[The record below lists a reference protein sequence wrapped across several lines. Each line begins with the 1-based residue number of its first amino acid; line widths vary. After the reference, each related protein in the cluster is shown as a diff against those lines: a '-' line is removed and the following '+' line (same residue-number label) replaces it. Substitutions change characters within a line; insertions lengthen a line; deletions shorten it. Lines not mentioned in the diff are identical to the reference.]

1 MASHQFVDRLAV
13 QIDSL
18 QEGFEVLSRA
28 SNVKDLARHFFH
40 LLRGNYLTSDIN
52 IYFRPKHHKQWEQIY
67 GKDDPHTEYLAENPE
82 TFELKSFGGKEPK
95 VSVVQPL
102 HDKSCI
108 GIVLGKKMGG
118 AAYSALDKIS
128 LQIFLQLFANA
139 YQAHLQQRREKELN
153 FSLNSRLL
161 QLNSLIDTGIELTA
175 QKQVIP
181 PHVLALER
189 AASLTNAS
197 WGRYR
202 RKQGPNV
209 LDKLVFPDGLR
220 SHAVKDKGH
229 RIHASFKFQGE
240 TFSFELFEKES
251 RQGTVPFDETDK
263 LLLEAIARQVH
274 AVFESQFLHK
284 QELEKQKIEQD
295 ISVAAAIQQRI
306 IPKTLPVIEGYET
319 FGVNIPTR
327 FVGGDYY
334 DCIPLSGGRYA
345 FIMSD
350 VAGKG
355 VPAALLVSSFHASLS
370 AFLDSNLSIVELA
383 HKLNASMYRAST
395 EERYIT
401 ALIGILTPQ
410 TGQLEILNAGHNPAY
425 VLRNDGSTQ
434 ELLNGGLALGML
446 DMDFP
451 YQGDMITLV
460 SGDRLLFY
468 TDGVTEAMDSQQRQ
482 YDQHRPILPF
492 LAEHVQLNA
501 EQFVRALID
510 DVRAFTGDAPQSDDI
525 TAMYLIRL

>member
-1 MASHQFVDRLAV
+1 M
-13 QIDSL
+13 
-18 QEGFEVLSRA
+18 
-28 SNVKDLARHFFH
+28 
-40 LLRGNYLTSDIN
+40 
-52 IYFRPKHHKQWEQIY
+52 
-67 GKDDPHTEYLAENPE
+67 
-82 TFELKSFGGKEPK
+82 
-95 VSVVQPL
+95 
-102 HDKSCI
+102 
-108 GIVLGKKMGG
+108 
-118 AAYSALDKIS
+118 
-128 LQIFLQLFANA
+128 
-139 YQAHLQQRREKELN
+139 
-153 FSLNSRLL
+153 
-161 QLNSLIDTGIELTA
+161 
-175 QKQVIP
+175 P

-202 RKQGPNV
+202 RKQGNKV
-209 LDKLVFPDGLR
+209 LESLVFPDGLR
-220 SHAVKDKGH
+220 SHAVKDKGF
-229 RIHASFKFQGE
+229 RIHSSFKFHNE

-251 RQGTVPFDETDK
+251 RQGTVPFDDTDM

-306 IPKTLPVIEGYET
+306 IPKTLPMIEGYES

-334 DCIPLSGGRYA
+334 DCIPMSGGRYA

-370 AFLDSNLSIVELA
+370 AFLDSNLSLIELA

-410 TGQLEILNAGHNPAY
+410 SGELEILNAGHNPAY

-451 YQGDMITLV
+451 YQSDILTLG
-460 SGDRLLFY
+460 SGDRVLFY

-482 YDQHRPILPF
+482 YDQQRPILPF
-492 LAEHVQLNA
+492 LTEHGKLSA

-510 DVRAFTGDAPQSDDI
+510 DVQSFTGDAPQSDDI
-525 TAMYLIRL
+525 TAMYLIRR